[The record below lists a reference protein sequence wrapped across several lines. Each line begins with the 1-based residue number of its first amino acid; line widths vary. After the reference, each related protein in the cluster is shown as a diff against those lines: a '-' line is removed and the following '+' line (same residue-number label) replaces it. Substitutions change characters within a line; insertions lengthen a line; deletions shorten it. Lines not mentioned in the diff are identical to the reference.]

1 MNEILI
7 GDELQVSILLQL
19 WVLIHE
25 YDDFF
30 LVLKNNYIYLN
41 ASLILGRRVNV
52 KLSTSYET
60 TRAWD
65 STVSVSSFWWRPHRA
80 VGSAE
85 TYGPRRHL
93 PCALKAIA
101 IVFIFFPRF
110 EAHIHGRT
118 NLGISDFGFDWSPW
132 VCGAPT

>member
-7 GDELQVSILLQL
+7 GGEPQVSILLQL

-30 LVLKNNYIYLN
+30 LVLKNNYIHFN

-60 TRAWD
+60 TRAWGN
-65 STVSVSSFWWRPHRA
+65 TVSVSSFWWRPHRA
-80 VGSAE
+80 VGSTE
-85 TYGPRRHL
+85 T
-93 PCALKAIA
+93 
-101 IVFIFFPRF
+101 
-110 EAHIHGRT
+110 
-118 NLGISDFGFDWSPW
+118 
-132 VCGAPT
+132 